1 MVHRIAME
9 LVTQDSQLSSAAA
22 PLVSKTD
29 NCETLSKLLLLVNS
43 VWLHAAALAVPAG
56 LAKNVEALLL

>member
-1 MVHRIAME
+1 ME

-29 NCETLSKLLLLVNS
+29 NCETLSELLQSFVLVNS